1 MVVPEENAKKEA
13 KEKQRVENKRT
24 KIIFVFA
31 IK

>member
-1 MVVPEENAKKEA
+1 MVDPGDDAKKEA
-13 KEKQRVENKRT
+13 KEKLKVENKRT